1 MTESDVNNYIDKLR
15 FRTFKKV
22 APNVFRRFPN
32 IDKKT
37 LREIIARRIHDIRT
51 TLSHNR
57 IYQVKIF
64 SKHKDSWYTDL
75 YDNLAGNTPRYWQI
89 FINVN
94 TRYAVAY
101 PLQDKSS
108 NSIHENLVKFVNDY
122 HPHKITS
129 DEEAG
134 LVTKRNMEFLDS
146 NTCSVFIVQERS
158 HSTLGIID
166 RFIRTIRDM
175 NTAQM
180 KPINEQN
187 TDKQFTYIST
197 DKMEKLL
204 SSYNTTVHSSTKL
217 TPEEMMNNPQLEE
230 DYIKKCLERQN
241 QQYGIKDF
249 KLNIGDYVRYIT
261 DRDKFGKR
269 RYNVSRESYK
279 VEDMLGNIYTLIA
292 RDGTTRNLPRWRL
305 IKVNP
310 NEVKRIGKT
319 LGTDKGIVEEVLNK
333 VSDNRV
339 NVRFKMPDGSTYT
352 KVINI
357 SELRMPFPQVKSKY
371 EV

>member
-1 MTESDVNNYIDKLR
+1 MNRVCLARCNNIRYYKCG
-15 FRTFKKV
+15 
-22 APNVFRRFPN
+22 
-32 IDKKT
+32 
-37 LREIIARRIHDIRT
+37 IA
-51 TLSHNR
+51 
-57 IYQVKIF
+57 
-64 SKHKDSWYTDL
+64 
-75 YDNLAGNTPRYWQI
+75 
-89 FINVN
+89 
-94 TRYAVAY
+94 
-101 PLQDKSS
+101 
-108 NSIHENLVKFVNDY
+108 
-122 HPHKITS
+122 
-129 DEEAG
+129 
-134 LVTKRNMEFLDS
+134 KRNISNVIVHLFLIMFE
-146 NTCSVFIVQERS
+146 T
-158 HSTLGIID
+158 
-166 RFIRTIRDM
+166 
-175 NTAQM
+175 
-180 KPINEQN
+180 
-187 TDKQFTYIST
+187 
-197 DKMEKLL
+197 
-204 SSYNTTVHSSTKL
+204 SSSKVTRLNS
-217 TPEEMMNNPQLEE
+217 
-230 DYIKKCLERQN
+230 QN